1 MKINKKYKISFF
13 MNYFSRKLNL
23 KICLIQYSNIQT
35 FYYPYVCS
43 THNINIT
50 YIDIINLLSFD
61 YM

>member
-1 MKINKKYKISFF
+1 

-35 FYYPYVCS
+35 LYYPYVCS
-43 THNINIT
+43 THNINTT